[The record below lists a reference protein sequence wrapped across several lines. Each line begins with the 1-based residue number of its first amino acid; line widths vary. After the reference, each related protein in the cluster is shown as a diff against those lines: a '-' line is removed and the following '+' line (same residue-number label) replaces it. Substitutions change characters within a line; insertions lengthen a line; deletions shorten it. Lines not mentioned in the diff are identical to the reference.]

1 MNSKDLNSINE
12 AYVQATTKVVTKEAG
27 KTVDEATDR
36 QKSLRKLKKSVRF
49 DGPEGKRIGGTK
61 PEQQGGRL
69 RAKNRAKKDQ
79 DAQRDWSGDPR
90 TRDLGGLR
98 DKEDEDEPTPELS
111 YPKSSKGHWKKKT
124 AKKAKESV
132 KEDLGPD
139 FGDPSRHS
147 DDPLDD
153 DWTPEKGDTVEV
165 EHPGSDKKVG
175 TIVGIVDPD
184 KKDEDVPVRYNIEFP
199 GGDTE
204 VHPKDHIVLDEP
216 SEDDPGPDAGDDAGD
231 SGEDPWDIENSKVSN
246 LMDGYESRLA
256 SHKYRV
262 REKTESSKDFKKPD
276 ESVSGVDKKTQRPKG
291 EVKADEKS
299 KDVGDVKKDLQEPVE
314 SEEKDDEK
322 NKKVGAESINNS
334 NKGNIM
340 SEDKSIFDKL
350 YEQVMGEDDDFELGL
365 PGDDAGLDIG
375 DELGDEGGEDVTVT
389 LTPDQ
394 ADAIR
399 AVADQLAPP
408 GDDEEELGL
417 GDDEPVDDESF
428 EGVEEGDETSS
439 GKPTTDG
446 AKPGVDPS
454 DGGGKATDPAADSL
468 GGKSTGTGD
477 AKVTDDDPTT
487 GKDTGE
493 GKKPGVAKGAG
504 KPGSQKA
511 NSKT

>member
-12 AYVQATTKVVTKEAG
+12 AFANATAKVVADEGAETKGIVTEQF
-27 KTVDEATDR
+27 KDKATGT
-36 QKSLRKLKKSVRF
+36 QK
-49 DGPEGKRIGGTK
+49 E
-61 PEQQGGRL
+61 
-69 RAKNRAKKDQ
+69 
-79 DAQRDWSGDPR
+79 
-90 TRDLGGLR
+90 
-98 DKEDEDEPTPELS
+98 
-111 YPKSSKGHWKKKT
+111 
-124 AKKAKESV
+124 
-132 KEDLGPD
+132 D

-231 SGEDPWDIENSKVSN
+231 SGEDPWDVETSKVNSI
-246 LMDGYESRLA
+246 MDEYENRL
-256 SHKYRV
+256 SSSKYKV
-262 REKTESSKDFKKPD
+262 REKAETGKDFKQPD
-276 ESVSGVDKKTQRPKG
+276 ESVSDVDKKTQRPKG
-291 EVKADEKS
+291 EVDAKDVESPVENVEDDLQKPVEEDEK
-299 KDVGDVKKDLQEPVE
+299 DV
-314 SEEKDDEK
+314 EKE
-322 NKKVGAESINNS
+322 KKVSKESINNS

-350 YEQVMGEDDDFELGL
+350 YEQVMGEDDDFELGI
-365 PGDDAGLDIG
+365 PGDDVGLDIG

-399 AVADQLAPP
+399 AVADQLAPA
-408 GDDEEELGL
+408 DDEEDLGL
-417 GDDEPVDDESF
+417 GDDEPVEDESF

-446 AKPGVDPS
+446 TKVGVDPS
-454 DGGGKATDPAADSL
+454 DGGGKTTDPASDSL
-468 GGKSTGTGD
+468 GGKSSGTGV

-493 GKKPGVAKGAG
+493 GKKVGVAKNSG

-511 NSKT
+511 NAKI